1 MFAKKHMFTPQA
13 LSPLVDLIAGRK
25 PRKMGHVLFPLM
37 VAILHVAFVIGLHG
51 DIRPGNPDPLFFD
64 QADHVKI
71 GLTIGFIL
79 SVGIMHLL
87 SMALIKLRD
96 SAWNKIEARKD
107 EEYELDERESNIAKE
122 MKATKQFVTG
132 TDLGPIGDHRMGHSH
147 TVVIK

>member
-1 MFAKKHMFTPQA
+1 MFAPQA
-13 LSPLVDLIAGRK
+13 VSPLMDLIAGRK

-37 VAILHVAFVIGLHG
+37 VAVLHVAFVIGLHG

-87 SMALIKLRD
+87 SMALIKLRE
-96 SAWNKIEARKD
+96 SAWNMVEARKD
-107 EEYELDERESNIAKE
+107 EEYALDERQANIEKE
-122 MKATKQFVTG
+122 MVATKQFVTG
-132 TDLGPIGDHRMGHSH
+132 KDLGPIGDHRMGHLH